1 MLNASKIVSFVSFG
15 THVFG
20 DKTLQLPAHLFK

>member
-15 THVFG
+15 THVLG

>member
-1 MLNASKIVSFVSFG
+1 MLNASTFVSFVSFG
-15 THVFG
+15 THDFG